1 MNIRRSLMGNL
12 VESSRLEGQGAG
24 KTITKKEI
32 VGMWNGLNR
41 LRILS
46 IGGLLN
52 SNVDPSESIA

>member
-1 MNIRRSLMGNL
+1 MGNL